1 MKKMELSKFKD
12 MLAGGQLNRRQ
23 INQVLATI
31 GIATVTVPVAGNW
44 AQAASNLQLFTW
56 AVYDSPEL
64 HPAYIEKYGASPSAS
79 FFADNDEAV
88 LKLQAGYPSDVTV
101 PTSFMIS
108 RYRDAGLLT
117 PIDTS
122 RIDAFG
128 DIFSELSSIKGMVV
142 DGKQWGLPWSWGNSS
157 IIFRPDL
164 APEYSGAANNSWEI
178 MWDPKYSGRIAQRD
192 SMDAAVLQA
201 ALLLGID
208 DVYTMNDEEIE
219 QVRAKLQEQRGL
231 LRYYWSSDS
240 DMEQSFAGGELVA
253 AYSWNSSYSR
263 MLKQGINVE
272 WMTPKEGIFTWCDTQ
287 VLLKSG
293 TASDDERYDYLNAT
307 LTPEAGKF
315 MIEEFG
321 FGSANE
327 RAFDIADKMLMNEFG
342 YSDPAALIAG
352 SKLFETW
359 DPKVREKCNVMF
371 EEVKAGF

>member
-1 MKKMELSKFKD
+1 MSRKMELSQFKD
-12 MLAGGQLNRRQ
+12 MLAEGKLNRRQ
-23 INQVLATI
+23 VNQILASV
-31 GIATVTVPVAGNW
+31 GVATVSVPLTGNW
-44 AQAASNLQLFTW
+44 AHAATNLTLFTW

-64 HPAYIEKYGASPSAS
+64 HPAYIEKYGSTPRVSL
-79 FFADNDEAV
+79 FADNDEAMT
-88 LKLQAGYPSDVTV
+88 KLRAGFTSDVSV
-101 PTSFMIS
+101 PTSYVVS
-108 RYRDAGLLT
+108 RYRDAGLLS
-117 PIDTS
+117 PIDPA
-122 RIDAFG
+122 RIEAWD
-128 DIFSELSSIKGMVV
+128 DIFDELKDIKGLAM
-142 DGKQWGLPWSWGNSS
+142 DGKQWAVPWSWGNSS

-164 APEYSGAANNSWEI
+164 APEYSGPENNSWEI

-208 DVYTMNDEEIE
+208 PYTMDDDEIE
-219 QVRAKLQEQRGL
+219 KVRAKLAEQREL

-263 MLKQGINVE
+263 MLKQGIEVE
-272 WMTPKEGIFTWCDTQ
+272 WMNPKEGIFTWCDTQ
-287 VLLKSG
+287 VLLNSG

-307 LTPEAGKF
+307 LEPIAGKF

-327 RAFDIADKMLMNEFG
+327 KAFDIADKMLMNEFG
-342 YSDPAALIAG
+342 YSDPKALIAG

-359 DPKVREKCNVMF
+359 DPMVREKANIMF
-371 EEVKAGF
+371 EELKAGF

>member
-201 ALLLGID
+201 ALLIGID
-208 DVYTMNDEEIE
+208 DVYTMNDDEIE

-240 DMEQSFAGGELVA
+240 DMEQSFAGGELIA

-272 WMTPKEGIFTWCDTQ
+272 WMNPKEGIFTWCDTQ

-293 TASDDERYDYLNAT
+293 SASDDERYDYLHAT

-327 RAFDIADKMLMNEFG
+327 KAFDIADKMLMNEFG
-342 YSDPAALIAG
+342 YSDPAALISG
-352 SKLFETW
+352 SLLFETW
-359 DPKVREKCNVMF
+359 DP
-371 EEVKAGF
+371 